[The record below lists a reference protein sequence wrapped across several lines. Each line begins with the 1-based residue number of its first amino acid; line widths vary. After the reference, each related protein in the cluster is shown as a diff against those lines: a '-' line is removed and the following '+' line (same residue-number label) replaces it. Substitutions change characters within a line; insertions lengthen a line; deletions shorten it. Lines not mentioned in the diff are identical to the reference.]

1 MANVLPALRVL
12 ENNLPTAHPGSAFA
26 AGHVLAPR
34 DAEGDAD
41 PELAAL
47 YAPLTDRGSGL
58 RGGTDP
64 ALDDDGALGRDNPLP
79 NVRANFIT
87 TLDGSVIGADGK
99 SGSINGPAD
108 LRVFQLLRAQSDAVF
123 VGAGTARTE
132 GYQDTDIPAGLE
144 DLRADGNPKMV
155 TVTRSGDLAPEFLDT
170 APLIITANGH
180 PAAQKLRGAVPSEN
194 LLIFGTNAVDFPAA
208 LRELG
213 ARGYENV
220 LCEGGPHLMGS
231 LISHGLVSEL
241 CLSFSPMIVGG
252 SGYRFMVGR
261 LSETSAQLRVLLSS
275 ADGYLMSRWTV
286 RSVGD

>member
-12 ENNLPTAHPGSAFA
+12 ENNLPTTHPGSAFA

-41 PELAAL
+41 PELSAL
-47 YAPLTDRGSGL
+47 YAPLTGGDSVLQGGDSALGSGS
-58 RGGTDP
+58 
-64 ALDDDGALGRDNPLP
+64 ALPD
-79 NVRANFIT
+79 VRANFIT

-180 PAAQKLRGAVPSEN
+180 PAAQKLRGTVPPEN
-194 LLIFGTNAVDFPAA
+194 LLVFGTDAVDFPAA
-208 LRELG
+208 LRELR

-220 LCEGGPHLMGS
+220 LCEGGPHLMGA

-252 SGYRFMVGR
+252 SGYRFMVGQ
-261 LSETSAQLRVLLSS
+261 LSKTTAQLQVLLSA
-275 ADGYLMSRWTV
+275 ADGYLMSRWTL
-286 RSVGD
+286 RSARD